1 MKARWWELKR
11 EEHEPHDGG
20 EPYTAMQQAKFTIG
34 GLFVVAW
41 PLLLVALVLLALFQI
56 FS

>member
-11 EEHEPHDGG
+11 EEHEPLDGG

-41 PLLLVALVLLALFQI
+41 PVLLVALVLLALFQI